1 MSDSTSG
8 PRVFRGT
15 SLNPQHTRPL
25 ADAIGGLLVN
35 FGWIEV
41 LADAW
46 LHCLS
51 TDSLAAK
58 ELQGLRLNRKIES
71 IRRFLTAGRLPAE
84 FAQESAET
92 WKAVAQLAEVRN
104 QVAHNPVFFGW
115 RGEERD
121 GPPDFAGVL
130 DRRKSIQRVGDTP
143 GLIPLSDLTDA
154 QNRSAALAQQ
164 LGDLVNRIGEADA
177 WPPEDPAPPKAAV

>member
-1 MSDSTSG
+1 MSENE
-8 PRVFRGT
+8 PRKQSFRGA
-15 SLNPQHTRPL
+15 SLNPKHTRPL

-35 FGWIEV
+35 FGWIE
-41 LADAW
+41 LSADAW

-58 ELQGLRLNRKIES
+58 ELHRLPLSRKIQT
-71 IRRFLTAGRLPAE
+71 IQRFLEARRLPAE
-84 FAQESAET
+84 FAQESAEA

-130 DRRKSIQRVGDTP
+130 DRRKGVKRAGETP
-143 GLIPLSDLTDA
+143 GLIPLSELADA
-154 QNRSAALAQQ
+154 QNSAAALAQQ
-164 LGDLVNRIGEADA
+164 LYALANRIGEADA
-177 WPPEDPAPPKAAV
+177 WPPEDPAPQNR